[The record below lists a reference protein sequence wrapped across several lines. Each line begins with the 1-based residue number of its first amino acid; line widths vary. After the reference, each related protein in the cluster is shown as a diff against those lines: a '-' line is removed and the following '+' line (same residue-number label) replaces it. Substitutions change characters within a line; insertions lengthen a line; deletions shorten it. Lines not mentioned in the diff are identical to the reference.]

1 MVSSNASDVSIN
13 TEGSGRV
20 GPTPLH
26 KLLGLT
32 AQQVAERAGITRQT
46 LARLEHG
53 HATVGLD
60 VFLNVARAVGQLDA
74 VVKAADPYETDFG
87 RARSEATLPQRV
99 RH

>member
-1 MVSSNASDVSIN
+1 MRPMSASTQRTAVELGQHLC
-13 TEGSGRV
+13 TWR
-20 GPTPLH
+20 

-74 VVKAADPYETDFG
+74 VVTAADPYETDFG
-87 RARSEATLPQRV
+87 RARSESTLPQRV